1 MKNIFSNHV
10 SLFFPHDPRAR
21 CWLLVILLCVN
32 HQSDRI
38 CLHLSFLAFLAC
50 WRCFRPRSAVQ
61 HQRFIRSHNIIGAIR
76 ALQCIPE
83 GTTTKLHILTHIT
96 PAHSSLSRSP
106 HDVCFFLHL
115 IRQLVATSRHCLYH
129 YQGNRAGEEI
139 WRFFWGLNYDHNTT
153 VVVFLLKS

>member
-21 CWLLVILLCVN
+21 CWLLVILLCVD

-96 PAHSSLSRSP
+96 PAHSSLSLTTWCLLLFTLDSP
-106 HDVCFFLHL
+106 T
-115 IRQLVATSRHCLYH
+115 R
-129 YQGNRAGEEI
+129 GNFSSLPLLLPREQSG
-139 WRFFWGLNYDHNTT
+139 WGNMA
-153 VVVFLLKS
+153 VFLRP